1 MSDQPDPPHAR
12 RRPQQPRGQ
21 ETFSAILDAAGE
33 LFAER
38 GYEATTTHHV
48 ARAAGISVGALYRYF
63 ADKQAICNELYRREV
78 SGLRNRLLE
87 QVDITELVGKDV
99 REIIR
104 RTLELAFRIY
114 SERPALR
121 RVLAEQ
127 SRKIP
132 ELLELRRSQEA
143 EVHDTVRRILAS
155 VSSVQVPD
163 AEAGAFLI
171 TLFIESLVDEWLL
184 YGSRPGSLD
193 RARIVDAATDFIYRY
208 ALGRVP

>member
-1 MSDQPDPPHAR
+1 MTDLPASPHAR

-21 ETFSAILDAAGE
+21 ETFTAILDAAGE

-38 GYEATTTHHV
+38 GYEATTTHRV
-48 ARAAGISVGALYRYF
+48 ASAAGISVGALYRYF
-63 ADKQAICNELYRREV
+63 ADKQSICKELYQREV
-78 SGLRNRLLE
+78 SGLRKRLLE
-87 QVDITELVGKDV
+87 QVDITDLMGTNV

-114 SERPALR
+114 SEKPALR

-132 ELLELRRSQEA
+132 ELVELRRTQEA
-143 EVHDTVRRILAS
+143 EVHDAVRRILSS

-171 TLFIESLVDEWLL
+171 TLFIESLVDEWILH
-184 YGSRPGSLD
+184 GSRPGELD
-193 RARIVDAATDFIYRY
+193 QPRIVEAATDFIYRY
-208 ALGRVP
+208 ALGRVS